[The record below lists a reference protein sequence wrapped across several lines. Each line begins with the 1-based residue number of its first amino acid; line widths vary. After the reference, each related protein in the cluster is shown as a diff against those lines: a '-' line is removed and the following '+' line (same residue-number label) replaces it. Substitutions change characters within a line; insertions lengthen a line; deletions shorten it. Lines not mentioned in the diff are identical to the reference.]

1 MEITQRWA
9 DRDKASRFME
19 GWCHEAEAR
28 QRRTNDAYWRL
39 CAELERLDKPGGP
52 IERFRRGEL
61 TPPPP
66 DVCIEGLEVLK
77 WGSRAYEDRY
87 GARDREETIE
97 LAQRAAAAEESY
109 QNYLRRHAQESSSSS
124 SSDESSDSQ
133 EDTSSSSS
141 DESSDSDE
149 D

>member
-1 MEITQRWA
+1 
-9 DRDKASRFME
+9 ME